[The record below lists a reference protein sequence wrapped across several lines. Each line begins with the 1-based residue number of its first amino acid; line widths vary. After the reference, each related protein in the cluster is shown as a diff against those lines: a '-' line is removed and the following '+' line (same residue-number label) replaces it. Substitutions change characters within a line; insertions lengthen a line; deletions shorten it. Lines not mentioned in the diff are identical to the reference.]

1 MDSFLGDGEV
11 HQIDLIQMNRLHQGT
26 SFLRSV
32 HAEGREDP
40 GSKEARDSMHSEKRA
55 CNMKLPWEQ

>member
-40 GSKEARDSMHSEKRA
+40 GSKEARDSMHSEKE
-55 CNMKLPWEQ
+55 LVT